1 MFGAIMLA
9 SVGPAFLEP
18 IIGNDHFRE
27 QMEYLHQ
34 AGETHTV
41 LVLEVQRLL
50 LQWYE
55 AGDYGLGRGITAM
68 PSMHVALCML
78 YFLTMTRLDKGLGLA
93 FLKIGRAAGR
103 ERVCHDV

>member
-68 PSMHVALCML
+68 PSMHVALRSEEHTSELQSLMRISDAVFC
-78 YFLTMTRLDKGLGLA
+78 
-93 FLKIGRAAGR
+93 LKKQNKNRQK
-103 ERVCHDV
+103 